1 MLCRPR
7 VVTLVIALLLLAA
20 CGFAQNEGGLNNFDF
35 SLPGARG
42 RASLTGIFTLTSA
55 VCLSCRSAI
64 HAIAGHSAAMSTVWR
79 F

>member
-35 SLPGARG
+35 SLARG
-42 RASLTGIFTLTSA
+42 TGPCVVDKDFHA
-55 VCLSCRSAI
+55 DGGGLSFLPFVYPRDGSCT
-64 HAIAGHSAAMSTVWR
+64 HPAAPE
-79 F
+79 